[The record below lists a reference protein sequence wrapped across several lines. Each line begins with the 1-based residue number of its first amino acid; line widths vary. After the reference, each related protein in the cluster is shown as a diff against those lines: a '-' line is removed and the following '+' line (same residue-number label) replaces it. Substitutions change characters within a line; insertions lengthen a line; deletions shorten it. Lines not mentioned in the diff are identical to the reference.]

1 VLLELHPIWLPEFGI
16 LEYNC
21 RLAAQRLDR
30 GSCKQWFLQS
40 GRYFMEAKVMGRT
53 STRATFF
60 LVLVYGFSLTQD
72 ALAYLDP
79 GSGSMMLQLLLG
91 GVVGVAAIL
100 KLYWSAFVGL
110 FRRKKHQ
117 ADSMPPIEVD
127 K

>member
-1 VLLELHPIWLPEFGI
+1 
-16 LEYNC
+16 
-21 RLAAQRLDR
+21 
-30 GSCKQWFLQS
+30 
-40 GRYFMEAKVMGRT
+40 
-53 STRATFF
+53 
-60 LVLVYGFSLTQD
+60 VLVYGFSLTQD

-100 KLYWSAFVGL
+100 KLYWSTFVGL

-117 ADSMPPIEVD
+117 ANSMPPIELD

>member
-1 VLLELHPIWLPEFGI
+1 
-16 LEYNC
+16 
-21 RLAAQRLDR
+21 
-30 GSCKQWFLQS
+30 
-40 GRYFMEAKVMGRT
+40 
-53 STRATFF
+53 
-60 LVLVYGFSLTQD
+60 
-72 ALAYLDP
+72 
-79 GSGSMMLQLLLG
+79 MMLQLLLG

>member
-1 VLLELHPIWLPEFGI
+1 
-16 LEYNC
+16 
-21 RLAAQRLDR
+21 
-30 GSCKQWFLQS
+30 
-40 GRYFMEAKVMGRT
+40 
-53 STRATFF
+53 
-60 LVLVYGFSLTQD
+60 VYCFSLTQD

-110 FRRKKHQ
+110 FRRKKHE